1 MEIRKH
7 SSSFGR
13 LQSKKPTITLLA
25 AIFLIAVGSGL
36 LIAGFIVPP
45 PGEIHNS
52 VLVAFGEILTF
63 AGAVFGMKYHYQYGN
78 SNPNHNPKDHEENQ

>member
-13 LQSKKPTITLLA
+13 LHSKKPTITLLA

-78 SNPNHNPKDHEENQ
+78 SSSNHNPKDHEENH